1 MKYKNLIIYGGTSEI
16 SYHLI
21 KLYYDECEKFIIF
34 CTNKGNFLNSFR
46 DNKFK
51 INFDKFDIFEINLL
65 EINHNLDLIKK
76 LGDDNSGVFWVAG
89 VTGNSENEY
98 SNITEAKK
106 NLEINF
112 VHPVLILNEISKKL
126 IKQNNSFIAVFTS
139 VAGLRGRKKQLF
151 YSPGKAGLISF
162 LSGLRQ
168 KLTKNNILVSTII
181 PGYMNTKP
189 FKNGNWTAPKFLI
202 SEPEAVALKVKKGIQ
217 KNKEIIFINIFWQI
231 IMIIVK
237 LIPEKIY
244 KKLSF

>member
-34 CTNKGNFLNSFR
+34 CTNKDNFLNSFR

-51 INFDKFDIFEINLL
+51 INFDKFDIFEINL
-65 EINHNLDLIKK
+65 IKK
-76 LGDDNSGVFWVAG
+76 LGDENSGVFWVAG
-89 VTGNSENEY
+89 VTGNSEDEY
-98 SNITEAKK
+98 VNITEAKK

-151 YSPGKAGLISF
+151 YSPGKAELISF

-217 KNKEIIFINIFWQI
+217 KNKEIIFINIFWQV